1 MDPRSSPT
9 ARSAM
14 RCVRLLLGCADAA
27 ELLGTVLAE
36 GPSWITGEGSA
47 LYLLDS
53 TGMLRLTASHGLPDW
68 AHERYSVVDPA
79 GDLPA
84 AMALRLR
91 RPYLLSPERT
101 SADYPNRNAGM
112 GTGMVAVATLPMIVD
127 GRPLGVLALALAHRG
142 TVPRRDLD
150 VLETLADACGHRL
163 GHLLE
168 HARAGTGA
176 LGGTGGTGGHP
187 GHGEQPGGGGH
198 PEPEGQPGRGGRPDR
213 GAAHGVRPGP
223 CAGAAD
229 PAAATAHS
237 MLSLAVRASG
247 HGAFERDLV
256 TGETHWDA
264 QALRLVGRPAPERGG
279 TSPAPSL
286 DLVVHPEDLPDVQA
300 AMAEALATGGPY
312 RIRYRVPRRGGG
324 VIRIE
329 ETGEVMLDVHRRP
342 VRIAGLIADLDHGRT
357 PGERPPGDG
366 APGGR
371 SPAPSGPG
379 SPSGPGQEPAGT
391 TEGTSAAG
399 ARSALLLA
407 LTRALSRAVTVRDVT
422 TAVTDICRPAF
433 GAAGIVLDLVDE
445 GRLLPVSHTVYGGER
460 RTELTRLADLSEGVM
475 QRALARS
482 APLFSE
488 PARRGRGRGAD
499 RTAGPAGGT
508 GRGEGDGTGGGTGS
522 PLAPAAWAVLPLI
535 ASGRQV
541 GSCLITF
548 ATERAFGREDRT
560 LYSSFAGILAQ
571 SLERAR
577 LYDTH
582 HHRATELQRAMLP
595 RTLPRLPGIASAAR
609 YLPSTEGMQI
619 GGDWYDLLRLPD
631 GRIGLVIGD
640 VQGHNA
646 EATAVMGQ
654 LRSGLR
660 AYATDGH
667 DPAATLARTSRL
679 LTELDTELFAT
690 CLYLTLDPADGT
702 VRAAR
707 AGHPAPVRVTADAR
721 AVELNLPGGPPLGVA
736 PERPYP
742 LAVEYLPPGETLLAY
757 TDGLVED
764 REEDYDESVHR
775 MLGGLEL
782 WARNTGPVRV
792 EPGPDLEK
800 LADLLTLNVTERRSR
815 PDDVAL
821 LLLHRLSAVHQRG

>member
-1 MDPRSSPT
+1 MDLTSPWLPPAEDEGRTPRSSPT

-14 RCVRLLLGCADAA
+14 RCVRLLLGCTSAA

-53 TGMLRLTASHGLPDW
+53 AGMLRLTASHGLPDW
-68 AHERYSVVDPA
+68 VHERYGVVDPA

-91 RPYLLSPERT
+91 RPYLLSPEHT
-101 SADYPNRNAGM
+101 SVDYPNRNVGM
-112 GTGMVAVATLPMIVD
+112 GTGMVAVIALPMIVD
-127 GRPLGVLALALAHRG
+127 ERPVGVLALALAHRG

-150 VLETLADACGHRL
+150 VLETIGDACAHRISHLL
-163 GHLLE
+163 GH
-168 HARAGTGA
+168 A
-176 LGGTGGTGGHP
+176 
-187 GHGEQPGGGGH
+187 
-198 PEPEGQPGRGGRPDR
+198 EPRTP
-213 GAAHGVRPGP
+213 PGP
-223 CAGAAD
+223 AAPPREGAETRAAGL
-229 PAAATAHS
+229 AHP
-237 MLSLAVRASG
+237 MLSLAVRAAG

-256 TGETHWDA
+256 TGESYWDA
-264 QALRLVGRPAPERGG
+264 EAFRVTGQAATPDGSAPE
-279 TSPAPSL
+279 L
-286 DLVVHPEDLPDVQA
+286 DRIVHPEDLPDVQA
-300 AMAEALATGGPY
+300 ALAEALATGGRY
-312 RIRYRVPRRGGG
+312 RIAYRVLRRGGG
-324 VIRIE
+324 VARIE
-329 ETGEVMLDVHRRP
+329 ETGEVMLDTHHRP
-342 VRIAGLIADLDHGRT
+342 VRIAGLFADRE
-357 PGERPPGDG
+357 PPPEAEQQGEE
-366 APGGR
+366 
-371 SPAPSGPG
+371 S
-379 SPSGPGQEPAGT
+379 
-391 TEGTSAAG
+391 SAAG
-399 ARSALLLA
+399 ARTALLLA

-422 TAVTDICRPAF
+422 TAVTDVARPAF
-433 GAAGIVLDLVDE
+433 GAASIVLDLVDE
-445 GRLLPVSHTVYGGER
+445 GRLLPVSHTVYGGPR

-475 QRALARS
+475 QHALTRS

-488 PARRGRGRGAD
+488 PG
-499 RTAGPAGGT
+499 RTAGHGG
-508 GRGEGDGTGGGTGS
+508 
-522 PLAPAAWAVLPLI
+522 PLTPAAWAVLPLI

-548 ATERAFGREDRT
+548 ATERSFSREDRT
-560 LYSSFAGILAQ
+560 LYSAFAGILAQ

-582 HHRATELQRAMLP
+582 LHRATELQRAMLP

-619 GGDWYDLLRLPD
+619 GGDWYDLLKLPD
-631 GRIGLVIGD
+631 GRIGVVIGD

-679 LTELDTELFAT
+679 LAELDTDLFAT
-690 CLYLTLDPADGT
+690 CLYLTLDPADG
-702 VRAAR
+702 ALAGAR
-707 AGHPAPVRVTADAR
+707 AGHPAPVRVAGAK
-721 AVELNLPGGPPLGVA
+721 AVELDLPGGPPLGVD
-736 PERPYP
+736 PGQPYQLTVGR
-742 LAVEYLPPGETLLAY
+742 LAVGETLLVY

-764 REEDYDESVHR
+764 REEDYDESVQR

-782 WARNTGPVRV
+782 WARQTGPGRI
-792 EPGPDLEK
+792 GPAPALER

-821 LLLHRLSAVHQRG
+821 LLLHRT

>member
-1 MDPRSSPT
+1 MDLTSPWLPPSEDESRAPRSSPT

-14 RCVRLLLGCADAA
+14 RCVRLLLGCTTAA

-36 GPSWITGEGSA
+36 GPGWITGEGSA

-53 TGMLRLTASHGLPDW
+53 AGMLRLTASHGLPDW
-68 AHERYSVVDPA
+68 VHERYGVIDPA
-79 GDLPA
+79 SELPA

-101 SADYPNRNAGM
+101 SVDYPHRNAGM
-112 GTGMVAVATLPMIVD
+112 GTGMVALIALPMIVD
-127 GRPLGVLALALAHRG
+127 ERPIGVLALALAHRG

-150 VLETLADACGHRL
+150 VLETLGDACAHRL
-163 GHLLE
+163 AHLLDS
-168 HARAGTGA
+168 ARAGA
-176 LGGTGGTGGHP
+176 RPAGTAHP
-187 GHGEQPGGGGH
+187 GPGGEAGTD
-198 PEPEGQPGRGGRPDR
+198 GR
-213 GAAHGVRPGP
+213 
-223 CAGAAD
+223 
-229 PAAATAHS
+229 AAALAHP
-237 MLSLAVRASG
+237 MLSLAVRSAG

-256 TGETHWDA
+256 TGETFWDA
-264 QALRLVGRPAPERGG
+264 TAYRLVDRPVPPGGPPTAPD
-279 TSPAPSL
+279 L
-286 DLVVHPEDLPDVQA
+286 DGLVHPEDLPDVQA
-300 AMAEALATGGPY
+300 ALAEALATGGPY
-312 RIRYRVPRRGGG
+312 RIEYRVPRRDGG

-342 VRIAGLIADLDHGRT
+342 VRVAGLLADRDRA
-357 PGERPPGDG
+357 G
-366 APGGR
+366 APAEEAAGGGAGGG
-371 SPAPSGPG
+371 AP
-379 SPSGPGQEPAGT
+379 
-391 TEGTSAAG
+391 AAG

-422 TAVTDICRPAF
+422 TAVTDVARPAF
-433 GAAGIVLDLVDE
+433 GAASIVLDLVDE
-445 GRLLPVSHTVYGGER
+445 GRLLPVSHTVYGGPR

-475 QRALARS
+475 QHSLARS

-488 PARRGRGRGAD
+488 PATTR
-499 RTAGPAGGT
+499 P
-508 GRGEGDGTGGGTGS
+508 GGGG
-522 PLAPAAWAVLPLI
+522 PLTPASWAVLPLV

-548 ATERAFGREDRT
+548 STERVFGREDRT
-560 LYSSFAGILAQ
+560 LYSAFAGILAQ

-679 LTELDTELFAT
+679 LSELDTDLFAT

-707 AGHPAPVRVTADAR
+707 AGHPSPVRIAPDAA
-721 AVELNLPGGPPLGVA
+721 AVELDLPGGPPLGVD
-736 PERPYP
+736 PGQPYHLTVGH
-742 LAVEYLPPGETLLAY
+742 LAVGETLLVY

-764 REEDYDESVHR
+764 REEDYDESVQR

-782 WARNTGPVRV
+782 WARQAGPVRL
-792 EPGPDLEK
+792 GPAAALER

-821 LLLHRLSAVHQRG
+821 LLLHRSSPVQ